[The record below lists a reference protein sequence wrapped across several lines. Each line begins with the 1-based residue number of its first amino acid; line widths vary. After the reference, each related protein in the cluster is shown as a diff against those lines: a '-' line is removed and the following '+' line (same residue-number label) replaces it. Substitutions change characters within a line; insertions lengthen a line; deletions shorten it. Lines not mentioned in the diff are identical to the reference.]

1 MTAER
6 DPWPRGW
13 SGHQT
18 QQEEAWAAATPV
30 ERLRW
35 LEEMKRFV
43 AAAERARA
51 AGDPSAVASSP
62 QQAPHDL
69 REPGREAREPEP

>member
-1 MTAER
+1 MAGER

-13 SGHQT
+13 NGHRS
-18 QQEEAWAAATPV
+18 QQEAAWAAATPV

-51 AGDPSAVASSP
+51 GSAESSLESGSRQVAS
-62 QQAPHDL
+62 DD
-69 REPGREAREPEP
+69 REPGRENFEPDR